1 MREGKAADASQVLD
15 SFRKSHRMSVI
26 CFLFRIMLVLP
37 APLLKAIVRI
47 WDKLYQKPELG
58 FV

>member
-1 MREGKAADASQVLD
+1 
-15 SFRKSHRMSVI
+15 
-26 CFLFRIMLVLP
+26 MLVLP